1 MQSRFFRLAD
11 VGWLLEIVWSW
22 VTWRVIEWGPGGQ
35 HRRHI
40 PYKERLEEEGGTAA
54 MCITVNRVRSELRH
68 RISSTGPCCIAG
80 ACERQK

>member
-54 MCITVNRVRSELRH
+54 M
-68 RISSTGPCCIAG
+68 
-80 ACERQK
+80 